1 MCGHLSPETG
11 DKAGARKTQRKGA
24 MVPGHPM
31 DALTEI
37 AGRLETA
44 ARTAT
49 PVAPVADDLPER
61 SVSAAYRVQEINTR
75 HALDRGRRLIGRKIG
90 LTSAAVQNQLGVD
103 QPDYGMLF
111 ADMEIVNGGKIA
123 PGLLIAPKVEAEIA
137 FILKHGL
144 DHTGIG
150 LGDVLDAI
158 DWVAPALEIVDS
170 RIAGWAISIYDTI
183 ADNASSG
190 RFVLGETARR
200 LDGLD
205 LRLCGM
211 VLEHNGI
218 PASLGVGAACLGHP
232 LNAVRWLAEIMVR
245 SGRPLGAGDIILSG
259 ALGPMVAAS
268 PGDGFSAQIGGLGMV
283 SVGFAPS
290 A

>member
-1 MCGHLSPETG
+1 MVQGNPTG
-11 DKAGARKTQRKGA
+11 
-24 MVPGHPM
+24 
-31 DALTEI
+31 ALAVI
-37 AGRLETA
+37 ADRLEEA

-49 PVAPVADDLPER
+49 PVAPIAGDLPER
-61 SVSAAYRVQEINTR
+61 SVQAAYRVQEINTR
-75 HALDRGRRLIGRKIG
+75 RALERGRRLVGRKIG
-90 LTSAAVQNQLGVD
+90 LTSVAVQSQLGVD

-111 ADMEIVNGGKIA
+111 ADMEIANGGRVA

-144 DHTGIG
+144 DHAGIG

-158 DWVAPALEIVDS
+158 DWVVPALEIVDS
-170 RIAGWAISIYDTI
+170 RIADWAISLYDTI

-190 RFVLGETARR
+190 LFVLGEAAHR
-200 LDGLD
+200 LDGID

-211 VLEHNGI
+211 VMERNGM

-232 LNAVRWLAEIMVR
+232 LNAVRWLADVMAR
-245 SGRPLGAGDIILSG
+245 SGRPLGAGDIVLSG
-259 ALGPMVAAS
+259 ALGPMIAAS
-268 PGDGFSAQIGGLGMV
+268 PGDGFSAQIGGLGSV